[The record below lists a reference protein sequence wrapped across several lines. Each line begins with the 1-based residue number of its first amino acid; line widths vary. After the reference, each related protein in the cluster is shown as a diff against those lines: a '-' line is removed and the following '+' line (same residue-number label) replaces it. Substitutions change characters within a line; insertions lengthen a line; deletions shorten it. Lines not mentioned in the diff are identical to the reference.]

1 MLARQVLLG
10 AQLFPG
16 LERFDLAATKA
27 EFRRAPLIQPCGLAS
42 VWEMLAHAWCW
53 CGDPAAGA
61 GLVKLEAM
69 Y

>member
-1 MLARQVLLG
+1 LRAKLCLARKRFL
-10 AQLFPG
+10 G